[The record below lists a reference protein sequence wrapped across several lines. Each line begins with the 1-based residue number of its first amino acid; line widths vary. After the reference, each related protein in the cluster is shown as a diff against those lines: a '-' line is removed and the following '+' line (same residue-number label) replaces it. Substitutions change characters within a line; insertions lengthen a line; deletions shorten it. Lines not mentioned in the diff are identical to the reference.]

1 MEINGKT
8 LTTCGIVDEGKGV
21 TLNFLDHA
29 DAPVTLRLS
38 LEQAQS
44 VAMTLPHLLSHAV
57 RKTSG
62 DPQSRYVFPLGGWLV
77 ELPEDGSGLIL
88 TLKTPD
94 GFQTSFVVATAIGRA
109 LGAALADERADRQDA
124 DESSAELRLN

>member
-8 LTTCGIVDEGKGV
+8 LTTCGLVDGGNGV

-57 RKTSG
+57 QKTSG
-62 DPQSRYVFPLGGWLV
+62 DPQSRYVFPLGGWVV
-77 ELPEDGSGLIL
+77 ELPEDGNGLIL
-88 TLKTPD
+88 TLTTPD
-94 GFQTSFVVATAIGRA
+94 GFQTSFVLGSAISRA
-109 LGAALADERADRQDA
+109 LGSALAEGRTDRQETDGG
-124 DESSAELRLN
+124 SAELRLN